1 MPASAVRRS
10 IPSSALYTPSF
21 TFSPPPLPPST
32 TVGVLQG
39 VESTI
44 HVLTGTPL
52 SSLRGAFRVLGRFGH
67 FRIRRD
73 RPPTA
78 SVPLLPVPLPT
89 RPTCHRNRDPYLH
102 IPYTFL
108 VLSRMK
114 NSSRDL
120 SFSPSLATVAC
131 RPNGL
136 LYCTSFCGVSPPRPI
151 NHAPP

>member
-1 MPASAVRRS
+1 VTAGLFGPFELFYCLPLLPPCAPVLAASIYQAWVTKRSGTRTPRLRPRLLHLPDVNLHQDDES

-67 FRIRRD
+67 FRIRRY
-73 RPPTA
+73 RPPTDSVTHTPHLPSKQR
-78 SVPLLPVPLPT
+78 SVP
-89 RPTCHRNRDPYLH
+89 
-102 IPYTFL
+102 FL
-108 VLSRMK
+108 Y
-114 NSSRDL
+114 
-120 SFSPSLATVAC
+120 SPE
-131 RPNGL
+131 
-136 LYCTSFCGVSPPRPI
+136 
-151 NHAPP
+151 